1 MQLLLVDDEP
11 TIRLTVGDQLRHA
24 GYHVELSKD
33 GAQATK
39 ILSEN
44 TFDVVLTDVRLPKLD
59 GHSLLDLILEQYPDT
74 DVILMT
80 AYADVADAVGA
91 LKKGARDYLSKPF
104 EVDELLIKLNQ
115 IAEKR
120 TLHQE
125 LKSAREQLD
134 RSSHSSLLIG
144 ESAGMRSLKKRIQ
157 TIARSDA
164 PVLITGESGTGKE
177 LIARELHRM
186 SDRSDGP
193 FVAVNC
199 AGLPESLLESEL
211 FGHERGA
218 FTGADRKRKGRFEA
232 AHGGTIFLDEIG
244 EVPPSA
250 QVKLLRVLQEKV
262 IERVGSQTPIVTDA
276 WVISATNRNLP
287 TLITEGT
294 FREDLY
300 YRLMVLDIISPSLR
314 THLDDLPILIEYFLD
329 KYRPQNTPKPEL
341 AASAW
346 GALAAYDYPGNV
358 RELEHAIR
366 HALVLSNGGPI
377 AIDHLPR
384 QIGQIPVASSDTPHS
399 PLPLHQAVRIF
410 EHEYISKVLRQT
422 DGKKAQAAELLG
434 ISRKNLWEKLKNFE
448 ASSHS

>member
-1 MQLLLVDDEP
+1 
-11 TIRLTVGDQLRHA
+11 
-24 GYHVELSKD
+24 
-33 GAQATK
+33 
-39 ILSEN
+39 
-44 TFDVVLTDVRLPKLD
+44 
-59 GHSLLDLILEQYPDT
+59 
-74 DVILMT
+74 
-80 AYADVADAVGA
+80 
-91 LKKGARDYLSKPF
+91 
-104 EVDELLIKLNQ
+104 
-115 IAEKR
+115 
-120 TLHQE
+120 
-125 LKSAREQLD
+125 
-134 RSSHSSLLIG
+134 
-144 ESAGMRSLKKRIQ
+144 MRSLKKRIQ

-218 FTGADRKRKGRFEA
+218 FTGADRKRKGRFET

-244 EVPPSA
+244 EVPSSA

-262 IERVGSQTPIVTDA
+262 IERVGSQTPIATDA

-287 TLITEGT
+287 ALITEGT

-314 THLDDLPILIEYFLD
+314 DHLDDLPILIEYFID
-329 KYRPQNTPKPEL
+329 KYRTPNASKPEL
-341 AASAW
+341 GASAW

-366 HALVLSNGGPI
+366 HALVLGNGGPI
-377 AIDHLPR
+377 IIDHLPR
-384 QIGQIPVASSDTPHS
+384 QIGQNSVTSSDTPHS

-410 EHEYISKVLRQT
+410 EQEYISKVLHQT
-422 DGKKAQAAELLG
+422 EGKKARAAELLG

-448 ASSHS
+448 TDSHS